1 MIKRPTVIYALIDPV
16 TSEARYVGKTNQIL
30 RIRFT
35 SHLRDRRPSRKRNW
49 VQSVLSMGLEPK
61 VEELEI
67 LSEEATEK
75 DWQESERFWISYLR
89 FIGADLTNLTDG
101 GEGIH
106 GLVFTEDHRRKIGDA
121 HKGRIR
127 SPETLKRMAESR
139 KNCPIDHLIKLSKS
153 RIGVPLSES
162 HRMKIAAA
170 GTGRKHSAETK
181 AKMSI
186 ASKGRVISEETRRR
200 ISETLKKRAAL
211 KC

>member
-1 MIKRPTVIYALIDPV
+1 MIKRPIVIYALIDPV

-49 VQSVLSMGLEPK
+49 VQSILSIGLEPK

-67 LSEEATEK
+67 LPEGATEK
-75 DWQESERFWISYLR
+75 EWQESERFWISYLR

-106 GLVFTEDHRRKIGDA
+106 GLVFTEEHRQKIGEA
-121 HKGRIR
+121 HKGRVR
-127 SPETLKRMAESR
+127 SPETLKRMSESR
-139 KNCPIDHLIKLSKS
+139 MGLSFDHLRKLAEGQRGKK
-153 RIGVPLSES
+153 ISEE
-162 HRMKIAAA
+162 HRQKLIAANI
-170 GTGRKHSAETK
+170 GRKHSPETK

-200 ISETLKKRAAL
+200 ISETLKKRAAS